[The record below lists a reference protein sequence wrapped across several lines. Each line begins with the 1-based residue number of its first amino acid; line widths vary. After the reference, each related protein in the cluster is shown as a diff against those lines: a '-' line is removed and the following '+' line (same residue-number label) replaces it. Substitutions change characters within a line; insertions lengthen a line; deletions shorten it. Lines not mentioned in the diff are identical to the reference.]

1 MKTRTAAIAC
11 LCLAGAMPAT
21 AQTAPATPA
30 APAAPAAQGQS
41 TLVIAFS
48 GIERPGGSIMVA
60 LFDGE
65 AGWQSGPPL
74 RAALVPISGNAAE
87 VRFEGLPPGRYGVKS
102 FHDVDDDRRLGT
114 NPFGV
119 PIEPFAFSNNARG
132 AMGPPNWAQAAFEI
146 GAGETRHAITI
157 R

>member
-1 MKTRTAAIAC
+1 MKTLVTAIAC
-11 LCLAGAMPAT
+11 LCLAGAVPAT
-21 AQTAPATPA
+21 AQN
-30 APAAPAAQGQS
+30 APAAPAAEGS
-41 TLVIAFS
+41 SSLVISFS
-48 GIERPGGSIMVA
+48 GIERPGGSIVVA

-65 AGWQSGPPL
+65 AGWRSGPPV
-74 RAALVPISGNAAE
+74 RTALVPVNGNAAE
-87 VRFEGLPPGRYGVKS
+87 IRFEGLAPGRYGVKT

-132 AMGPPNWAQAAFEI
+132 AMGPASWADAAFAI

-157 R
+157 Q